1 MPTLNFCGWKSDS
14 QLTVRG
20 QKIDKKEKLASTF
33 KSHRSHIGG
42 GECCVWEFLT
52 ILDLSYKFFFRLVT
66 FNLILD
72 KIPKKPLLYSR
83 RINLHFVNNKAIV
96 FRIDIDKLPK
106 ILQNHYVVV
115 ETNCIWNLHQG
126 RKLEDWGGRMNDI
139 QLQHPALFKC
149 RISNFVLNEAK

>member
-52 ILDLSYKFFFRLVT
+52 ILDLSHKFFFRLVT

-72 KIPKKPLLYSR
+72 KIPKKPLFYSR

-115 ETNCIWNLHQG
+115 ETNELYLEPSS
-126 RKLEDWGGRMNDI
+126 RKETWRLRRAYEWHSITASSFI
-139 QLQHPALFKC
+139 QMQ
-149 RISNFVLNEAK
+149 NF